1 MINIR
6 KEEPEDMT
14 AIHHINERAFN
25 QPAEAY
31 LVDALRRNGAAIL
44 SLVAVE
50 DDRVVGH
57 ILFSPVVIE
66 SEDAHCEAVGLAPMA
81 VLPEYQGRGIGSML
95 VREGLEQLRAMGHE
109 IVVVLGHPEF
119 YSRFGF
125 MPSRPHGITSTWDVP
140 DDVFMVAELRPGA
153 LAGCRGVVK
162 YRHEFDAV

>member
-1 MINIR
+1 MTR
-6 KEEPEDMT
+6 VRREEPDDVT

-25 QPAEAY
+25 QPAEAC

-44 SLVAVE
+44 SLVAVD
-50 DDRVVGH
+50 DDRIVGH

-66 SEDAHCEAVGLAPMA
+66 SENVRCDAVGLAPMA

-95 VREGLEQLRAMGHE
+95 VQEGLEQLRGMGHQ
-109 IVVVLGHPEF
+109 IVVVLGHPGF
-119 YSRFGF
+119 YPRFGF
-125 MPSRPHGITSTWDVP
+125 MPSRPHGITSTYNVP

-162 YRHEFDAV
+162 YRDEFDAV